1 MYTLYFTSKIIIY
14 ERKRRR
20 KRSFQKARD
29 KVEKHEEELNQ
40 GMAIRSITNRAKKE
54 QKEEKK
60 NKAPSVE
67 SLANPAHKPSQ
78 QSENTLSNNSYTT
91 TIPEVF
97 DSSKYDSMTEMKES
111 ADMKEGEGHLK
122 EVLSSVEKEKPIEPT
137 TTNTKLSNM
146 ESSPSTAEGSTPD
159 LSPPNLEERASTLR
173 NSREEQI
180 ADRQL
185 EVSKDKSKEE
195 EEIRVKDKKAYS
207 RQYYSSNIAGSYT
220 SFWQDA
226 AKSWNDFYIE
236 YARNASE
243 ITKYWLDLFSKSWLF
258 GYKRNNQ

>member
-1 MYTLYFTSKIIIY
+1 MN
-14 ERKRRR
+14 RKRRR

-29 KVEKHEEELNQ
+29 KVEKREEELNQ
-40 GMAIRSITNRAKKE
+40 DMAIRGIANRAKKE

-67 SLANPAHKPSQ
+67 SLDSASNTNPANKPSQ
-78 QSENTLSNNSYTT
+78 QNENTLSNNSDTT

-122 EVLSSVEKEKPIEPT
+122 EVLSSVKKETPIEPT

-146 ESSPSTAEGSTPD
+146 DSSPSTAEGSTPD
-159 LSPPNLEERASTLR
+159 ISPPNLEERESTLR

-180 ADRQL
+180 ADRHL

-195 EEIRVKDKKAYS
+195 EEEEVRVKDKKAYS
-207 RQYYSSNIAGSYT
+207 RQDYSSNIAGSYT
-220 SFWQDA
+220 SFWQDV

-258 GYKRNNQ
+258 GYKKRNNQ